1 MKRTSFARWPCSI
14 ARTIDLIGD
23 WWTPLVLREAF
34 YGTTR
39 FEAMQQSLG
48 IGRNVLTQR
57 LQRLVREGV
66 FQRCRYQEHPE
77 RFEYHLTEKGRDLFP
92 VLMVMMGWGDRW
104 LQRGRGV
111 PIQLRHATCGQI
123 TRPEVVCAE
132 CREPLRLE
140 TVRAELGPGF
150 PPRLATHARVQA
162 RFGRPARRGA
172 ERRSGGRA
180 TAHGD

>member
-14 ARTIDLIGD
+14 ARTVNLIGD

-39 FEAMQQSLG
+39 FEGMQQSLG

-66 FQRCRYQEHPE
+66 LQRCRYQEHPQ
-77 RFEYHLTEKGRDLFP
+77 RFEYRLSEKGRDLFQ

-111 PIQLRHATCGQI
+111 PIQLRHVSCGHI
-123 TRPEVVCAE
+123 VRPEVMCAE
-132 CREPLRLE
+132 CREPLRIDS
-140 TVRAELGPGF
+140 VRAELGPGF
-150 PPRLATHARVQA
+150 PARLAMHPRVQA
-162 RFGRPARRGA
+162 RFGRPARRRA
-172 ERRSGGRA
+172 EARSGGGA
-180 TAHGD
+180 T